1 MNLTAPLNPI
11 TITMIDKDGKL
22 NNWAKEPT
30 MYVGEEFK
38 DQEPHNVRA
47 EKINGI
53 FSIIGII
60 AGVVSYSLTNN
71 FFFGAF

>member
-1 MNLTAPLNPI
+1 MTVTTNERNQQNL
-11 TITMIDKDGKL
+11 
-22 NNWAKEPT
+22 WAKEPQ

-38 DQEPHNVRA
+38 DQESHNVRA

-60 AGVVSYSLTNN
+60 AGIVSYSLTNN

>member
-1 MNLTAPLNPI
+1 MTTA
-11 TITMIDKDGKL
+11 TKDKDGKL

-38 DQEPHNVRA
+38 DQESHNVRA

-60 AGVVSYSLTNN
+60 AGIVSYSLTNN